1 MNQRKINESLIVVDI
16 GTSSVKTSFF
26 DLEGNILPEFSVSI
40 PHSIISKNDGTS
52 EQDAELLRSIVEESI
67 DLVLEQSKGCIENI
81 IGVGFDSMAS
91 TLVGINKY
99 GNAITPI
106 YTCLLYTSPSPRD

>member
-81 IGVGFDSMAS
+81 TGFNWWDKHIKK
-91 TLVGINKY
+91 T
-99 GNAITPI
+99 
-106 YTCLLYTSPSPRD
+106 